1 MSRPRPP
8 KKPTCPS
15 TTSCLTT
22 APRTQT
28 PPSALGLRHGPQ
40 HPQRCLLLKRPRS
53 HPQSHWW
60 PFLPWLA
67 TTRQPTHLSQWS
79 YSRHQHYP
87 KIHRRL
93 CRTGLY
99 LFVNA
104 KEGRVLRLILHE
116 MGHPQPATP
125 IHVDNSTAVSIANST
140 IKSQRSRSM
149 EMHYFWIA
157 DQVLR
162 SIFNVKWHPGL
173 EQLGHYYYLNKILY
187 VHLKVAIQRTIM
199 IARPGN

>member
-1 MSRPRPP
+1 
-8 KKPTCPS
+8 
-15 TTSCLTT
+15 
-22 APRTQT
+22 
-28 PPSALGLRHGPQ
+28 
-40 HPQRCLLLKRPRS
+40 
-53 HPQSHWW
+53 
-60 PFLPWLA
+60 
-67 TTRQPTHLSQWS
+67 
-79 YSRHQHYP
+79 
-87 KIHRRL
+87 
-93 CRTGLY
+93 
-99 LFVNA
+99 
-104 KEGRVLRLILHE
+104 